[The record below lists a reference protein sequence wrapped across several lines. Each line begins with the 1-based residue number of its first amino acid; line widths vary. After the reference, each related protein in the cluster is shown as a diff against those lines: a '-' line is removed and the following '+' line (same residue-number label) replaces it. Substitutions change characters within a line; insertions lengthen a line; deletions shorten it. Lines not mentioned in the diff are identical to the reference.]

1 MEKVVPVISSVFIVL
16 IWKAN
21 QWDGFYVI
29 VNGMK

>member
-1 MEKVVPVISSVFIVL
+1 MEKVVSGIISVFIVL

-21 QWDGFYVI
+21 QWDGFCEI